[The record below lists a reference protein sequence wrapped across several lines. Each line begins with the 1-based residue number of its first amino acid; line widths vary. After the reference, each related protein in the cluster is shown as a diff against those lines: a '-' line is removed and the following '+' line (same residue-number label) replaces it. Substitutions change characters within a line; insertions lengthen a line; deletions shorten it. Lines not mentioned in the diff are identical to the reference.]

1 MNPELADR
9 AVLAAYVEEGLSIRK
24 IAVRI
29 GCSKSAV
36 SAALRQHGLSRRRVR
51 VPDEMKKKLRM

>member
-9 AVLAAYVEEGLSIRK
+9 AVLAEYVEEGLSIRK
-24 IAVRI
+24 IAKRI
-29 GCSKSAV
+29 GCSKTTVAQ
-36 SAALRQHGLSRRRVR
+36 ALRQHGLSRRRVR